1 MHKTKKICLIFLLT
15 STTALF
21 AQSESSNV
29 NETSRMKE
37 GLYVGVGVGGSMC
50 HDTLTVSNTSTS
62 NQISKSFNTTD
73 TQASIFAGVG
83 KTFRDTY
90 YLGFEAN
97 SYFPNHY
104 ILWSKRPGV
113 TVTDSTYETS
123 FQIEDYVNLDLLPGY
138 RISPEWLIYG
148 RAGISFSN
156 ITENQEAI
164 STVPPS
170 NDTNS
175 IVGGRFG
182 AGIAY
187 EITQHFGVGLDYYY
201 SYYPKST
208 HNFYGRSTGYQL
220 DSYSNYVGISLFYT
234 V

>member
-1 MHKTKKICLIFLLT
+1 MRITKKISLCFLITATAT
-15 STTALF
+15 SF
-21 AQSESSNV
+21 ARATGIDVDGTPSI
-29 NETSRMKE
+29 KE
-37 GLYVGVGVGGSMC
+37 GLYVGVGVGGCMY
-50 HDTLTVSNTSTS
+50 HDTLTVCNTSTS

-90 YLGFEAN
+90 YLGVEAN
-97 SYFPNHY
+97 SYFPNHS

-113 TVTDSTYETS
+113 TVTNLTYETS
-123 FQIEDYVNLDLLPGY
+123 FQIQDYVNLDVLPGY
-138 RISPEWLIYG
+138 RVHPEWLIYG

-164 STVPPS
+164 SAVPPS

-175 IVGGRFG
+175 RVGGRFG

-187 EITQHFGVGLDYYY
+187 EITQHFGIGLDYYY
-201 SYYPKST
+201 SYYPTST

>member
-1 MHKTKKICLIFLLT
+1 MHKTKKICLVFLLT
-15 STTALF
+15 STIALF
-21 AQSESSNV
+21 AQSESFNV
-29 NETSRMKE
+29 NEPSRMKE
-37 GLYVGVGVGGSMC
+37 GLYVGVGVGGNMY
-50 HDTLTVSNTSTS
+50 HDTLTVCNTSTS

-90 YLGFEAN
+90 YLGVEAN

-113 TVTDSTYETS
+113 TVTDLTYETS
-123 FQIEDYVNLDLLPGY
+123 FQIQDYVNLDLLPGY
-138 RISPEWLIYG
+138 RISPESLIYR

-175 IVGGRFG
+175 RVGGRFG

-187 EITQHFGVGLDYYY
+187 EITQHFGIGLDYYY
-201 SYYPKST
+201 SYYPTST